1 VATLQEIK
9 DELTNGPLAADI
21 APFLT
26 MVFNDEEPL
35 RTKLADRQGMLTPD
49 AAFEISKILND
60 STKIPTAFNKVSN
73 SVFVKAITPILLKV
87 SSLSDSKR
95 NYWTMVLD
103 IFTDNDEIDLNNPDL
118 TTMLDNAINDNLL
131 NKKQKDSILAL
142 KGISTQSRLQELGW
156 SLSTEELQRCIQN

>member
-60 STKIPTAFNKVSN
+60 STKIPTA
-73 SVFVKAITPILLKV
+73 L
-87 SSLSDSKR
+87 
-95 NYWTMVLD
+95 
-103 IFTDNDEIDLNNPDL
+103 
-118 TTMLDNAINDNLL
+118 
-131 NKKQKDSILAL
+131 
-142 KGISTQSRLQELGW
+142 
-156 SLSTEELQRCIQN
+156 C